1 MQDCFSTAC
10 CCESGT
16 SAGGQLG
23 NKRKSQLNCT
33 GREAYPSSQMP
44 WAEFMPIPGSES
56 AEDLHTMGKA
66 PEFVLMRKET
76 SSSPPEPQNR
86 VVCLPLSSTYQGCG
100 LITGGGETQKER
112 QIPPATCTEGA
123 ESGPDQLTAAHP
135 SDLPFTSHMPQ
146 TFPPSPGGSSLEV
159 GMLLGSENL
168 PEGYRGSLLCQWQEP
183 CRMAP
188 AMLPGRNNPQL
199 KSTFARWHRSDPTR
213 VLLPKLWA

>member
-1 MQDCFSTAC
+1 
-10 CCESGT
+10 
-16 SAGGQLG
+16 
-23 NKRKSQLNCT
+23 
-33 GREAYPSSQMP
+33 
-44 WAEFMPIPGSES
+44 MPIPGSRS
-56 AEDLHTMGKA
+56 AEDLRTMGKA

-123 ESGPDQLTAAHP
+123 ESGSDQLTAAHP
-135 SDLPFTSHMPQ
+135 SDLPFTSHLPQ
-146 TFPPSPGGSSLEV
+146 TFPPSPGGSSLEA
-159 GMLLGSENL
+159 GMLLGFENL

-183 CRMAP
+183 CRTAP
-188 AMLPGRNNPQL
+188 ATLPGRNNSQL
-199 KSTFARWHRSDPTR
+199 RSAFARWHRSDPTR